1 MSEELTKALYISAL
15 GVGLVFIGILLLWGL
30 MELAGRLSVPKRPKA
45 IPDKPAKPS
54 KDFIEARRKAV
65 AAAVITAMAL
75 RNTAFSVSTHR
86 QREVITPWQA
96 AHRSHQLRNAMAA
109 HHRRKKER

>member
-15 GVGLVFIGILLLWGL
+15 GIGLVFLGILALWGL
-30 MELAGRLSVPKRPKA
+30 MELAGWLTIPKHPKT
-45 IPDKPAKPS
+45 IPDKTAKPS

-75 RNTAFSVSTHR
+75 QNTAFTASTHR
-86 QREVITPWQA
+86 KREVITPWQA
-96 AHRSHQLRNAMAA
+96 AHRSHQLRNAITANN
-109 HHRRKKER
+109 RRKKER